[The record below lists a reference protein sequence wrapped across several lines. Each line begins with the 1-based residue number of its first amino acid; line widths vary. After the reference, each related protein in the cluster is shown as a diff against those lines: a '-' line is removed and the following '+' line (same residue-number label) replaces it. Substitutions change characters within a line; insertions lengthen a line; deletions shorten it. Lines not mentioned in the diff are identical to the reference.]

1 MNPQFVQIPCV
12 KCGATVWISPAAG
25 VGYCPS
31 CHTPNSMPAGGA
43 PQAAA
48 PAPQGQAAFA
58 ATMVAPSG
66 GAQGYG
72 QPQGQQQWG
81 QQAQQPQQQQWG
93 QQPAAQQPQQP
104 AAQQPAAQYPQA
116 GQAAAPQ
123 QAMMHPMAFR
133 QQKKPPVGLIIGGVL
148 LAIVGSVGF
157 TVLKGFIFK
166 KPGHAV
172 VKDIGITDAK
182 KADLDKIITGTK
194 TLAQKWRA
202 NAQFFSVTANG
213 VNPDGT
219 IDLTDG
225 NVVVKYISPGNKKD
239 AMKEFSFNGEDIV
252 YDKIWDMQRAW
263 NDDDVTPV
271 PECTAAKLTK
281 ALKKEGWK
289 SGKGQMI
296 INPEDTD
303 RPAWHVNVSGAS
315 IADFFDL
322 ETCEKLKVDFSK

>member
-43 PQAAA
+43 PQAQAA
-48 PAPQGQAAFA
+48 APQGQAAFA

-66 GAQGYG
+66 GAPGYG

-81 QQAQQPQQQQWG
+81 QQPAQQQWG
-93 QQPAAQQPQQP
+93 QQ
-104 AAQQPAAQYPQA
+104 AQQPAAQAPAAQA
-116 GQAAAPQ
+116 PAAQ
-123 QAMMHPMAFR
+123 QPMVHPMMAGYR
-133 QQKKPPVGLIIGGVL
+133 QPKRPPMAAIIGVPI
-148 LAIVGSVGF
+148 LAILGSVGWY
-157 TVLKGFIFK
+157 VVRPMIFK
-166 KPGHAV
+166 KPGHAK
-172 VKDIGITDAK
+172 VKDIGITDEK

-194 TLAQKWRA
+194 TIAQKWRA
-202 NAQFFSVTANG
+202 NAQFFGVIANG

-225 NVVVKYISPGNKKD
+225 NVVVRYISVGNKKD
-239 AMKEFSFNGEDIV
+239 SVKEFAFNGEDITYETV
-252 YDKIWDMQRAW
+252 WDTTRAW
-263 NDDDVTPV
+263 EADDVTPI
-271 PECTAAKLTK
+271 PECSAAKLAK

-289 SGKGQMI
+289 SGKGQFI
-296 INPEDTD
+296 IKPEDTD
-303 RPAWHVNVSGAS
+303 KPAWHVNVSGAS

-322 ETCEKLKVDFSK
+322 ETCDKLKVDFSK